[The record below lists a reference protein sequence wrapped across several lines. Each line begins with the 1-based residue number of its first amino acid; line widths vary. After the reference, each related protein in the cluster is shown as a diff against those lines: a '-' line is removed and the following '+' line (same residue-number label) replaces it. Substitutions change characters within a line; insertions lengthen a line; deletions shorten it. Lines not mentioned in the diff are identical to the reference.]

1 MVGCTS
7 AQAIQTVPCVAKKAE
22 WAQRWIGSGSS
33 FAERLVGFAC
43 VEGICSSQPF
53 ALDHQN
59 ILSCMKKLFH
69 KMHAIVHMRSVP
81 YLATRI
87 GTF

>member
-1 MVGCTS
+1 MVGCTF

-43 VEGICSSQPF
+43 VEGMRSSHLF
-53 ALDHQN
+53 ALNLQN
-59 ILSCMKKLFH
+59 ILSCMKTFPMNCMQLFTCEVYC
-69 KMHAIVHMRSVP
+69 I
-81 YLATRI
+81 
-87 GTF
+87 